1 MKKIEQETNS
11 AAVLEIFHPH
21 EDVICQHLNEGLG
34 KDATEGVKASLGIK
48 EIKPFGLT
56 NPVSYINKL
65 KDAALSKGNQ
75 SLLFK
80 IFPDHLRD
88 ESKLKE
94 VLSIS
99 DYVIVLRRNTLQSY
113 ISNKKAIKVG
123 TYANV
128 DTSDIKVDFDSNEFI
143 SWRRNIYSFFDSVCS
158 ICSEVGKEISS
169 FNYEDLYFGEDSN
182 MDFLY
187 DSIMLDVK
195 QPSKVKNILRK
206 QDNNKTATGK
216 VNNEK
221 EMMSFL
227 LDKGWQTM
235 DSVIEA
241 DLVGE

>member
-1 MKKIEQETNS
+1 MKNYISEEVLKLICLISHPRSGSTALMKKIEQETNS

-113 ISNKKAIKVG
+113 ISNKK
-123 TYANV
+123 
-128 DTSDIKVDFDSNEFI
+128 SDK
-143 SWRRNIYSFFDSVCS
+143 SWY
-158 ICSEVGKEISS
+158 
-169 FNYEDLYFGEDSN
+169 
-182 MDFLY
+182 
-187 DSIMLDVK
+187 
-195 QPSKVKNILRK
+195 LR
-206 QDNNKTATGK
+206 
-216 VNNEK
+216 EC
-221 EMMSFL
+221 
-227 LDKGWQTM
+227 
-235 DSVIEA
+235 
-241 DLVGE
+241 

>member
-1 MKKIEQETNS
+1 
-11 AAVLEIFHPH
+11 
-21 EDVICQHLNEGLG
+21 
-34 KDATEGVKASLGIK
+34 
-48 EIKPFGLT
+48 
-56 NPVSYINKL
+56 
-65 KDAALSKGNQ
+65 
-75 SLLFK
+75 
-80 IFPDHLRD
+80 
-88 ESKLKE
+88 
-94 VLSIS
+94 
-99 DYVIVLRRNTLQSY
+99 
-113 ISNKKAIKVG
+113 
-123 TYANV
+123 
-128 DTSDIKVDFDSNEFI
+128 
-143 SWRRNIYSFFDSVCS
+143 
-158 ICSEVGKEISS
+158 
-169 FNYEDLYFGEDSN
+169 